1 MTPNERNGWKY
12 NHELD
17 IWIPDMKIAIEFQ
30 GDYWHNPLLFPK
42 TAYNDIEKS
51 IQCEEKGI
59 TLVQVFESEWKNNR
73 ESVQLKIKEIIDEKQ
88 ARE

>member
-51 IQCEEKGI
+51 IQCKEKGI
-59 TLVQVFESEWKNNR
+59 TLV
-73 ESVQLKIKEIIDEKQ
+73 
-88 ARE
+88 